1 MGAVLNMKI
10 SAPESLTSTNRNVWT
25 LVFVPAEIPG
35 TINTVMISSLLFV
48 RKQKWGSRIRIKVLS
63 MEPGGNGEVGAAAA
77 VGRRPDT
84 GTVTTWALSI
94 KGSTVMVL
102 LHKLLI
108 APELNVGV
116 GNFPSINWIVESKT

>member
-10 SAPESLTSTNRNVWT
+10 SAPESLATTNRNVWT
-25 LVFVPAEIPG
+25 LAFVAEIPG
-35 TINTVMISSLLFV
+35 TIRTVMTSSLSFV

-84 GTVTTWALSI
+84 GTVTNWALSI
-94 KGSTVMVL
+94 KGTTVMVL
-102 LHKLLI
+102 LHKLSI

-116 GNFPSINWIVESKT
+116 GNFPSINWIVES

>member
-10 SAPESLTSTNRNVWT
+10 SAPESLTNGEGDRIVWT
-25 LVFVPAEIPG
+25 LAIVLEIPG
-35 TINTVMISSLLFV
+35 TISTVMISFLLFV

-84 GTVTTWALSI
+84 GTVTTLALSI
-94 KGSTVMVL
+94 KGSTVLVL

-116 GNFPSINWIVESKT
+116 GNFPSINWIVES